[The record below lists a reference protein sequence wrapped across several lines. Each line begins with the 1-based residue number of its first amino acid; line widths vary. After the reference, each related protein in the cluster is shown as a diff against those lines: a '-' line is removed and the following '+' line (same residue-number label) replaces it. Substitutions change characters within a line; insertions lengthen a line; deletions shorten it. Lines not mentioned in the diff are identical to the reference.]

1 MVLLPNPINA
11 QCSVMAQSFWKV
23 TGFYHSACF
32 ALTPALSRWEREK
45 KDKKKASEKLAK
57 VILEAM

>member
-1 MVLLPNPINA
+1 
-11 QCSVMAQSFWKV
+11 MAQSFWKV

-32 ALTPALSRWEREK
+32 ALTPALSHREREK
-45 KDKKKASEKLAK
+45 KGKKKASEKLAK